1 VNRDGDFLVQYDHKS
16 NRPFH
21 SVKGAAEVF
30 RSLFPADFPRTVL
43 DVGCGTGT
51 WLKACLERGATTVVG
66 VDGIDPKTQELF
78 VPDELILQADLRRP
92 LDLGQ
97 RFDLVLCLETA
108 EHLERT
114 YAETLIDSLIRH
126 GSTILF
132 SAAAPGQ
139 PGDHHVNCRWPD
151 YWQRLFNERGY
162 VCHDSPRWA
171 VWGNAAIEPW
181 YRQNLMKAVEDE
193 SGAGEE
199 PRILRVLH
207 PDMIQHYA
215 SSLFEENLAQLEA
228 GALPLGW
235 YVRTPIMAAAVKLR
249 RFLRRLSN

>member
-1 VNRDGDFLVQYDHKS
+1 
-16 NRPFH
+16 
-21 SVKGAAEVF
+21 
-30 RSLFPADFPRTVL
+30 
-43 DVGCGTGT
+43 
-51 WLKACLERGATTVVG
+51 
-66 VDGIDPKTQELF
+66 
-78 VPDELILQADLRRP
+78 
-92 LDLGQ
+92 
-97 RFDLVLCLETA
+97 
-108 EHLERT
+108 LERT

-235 YVRTPIMAAAVKLR
+235 YVRTPVTAATVKLR